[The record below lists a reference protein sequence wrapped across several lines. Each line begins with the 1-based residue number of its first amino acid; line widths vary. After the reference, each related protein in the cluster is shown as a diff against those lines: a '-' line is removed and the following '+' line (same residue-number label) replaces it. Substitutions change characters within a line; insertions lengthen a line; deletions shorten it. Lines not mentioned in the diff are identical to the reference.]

1 MAVDVAA
8 KKLIFRDVLAET
20 LSEVHNSEDYTFLK
34 SEYDEGRL
42 ELEDYFRIR
51 NELNSRYMPLAFGF
65 AADIA
70 KEDPNKDEK
79 SALELERLQCEK
91 DTLCLQKDILSDER
105 AVRKNILN
113 AELLVKQKQ
122 YLVEDARAKLL
133 VKQRIGFDDNV
144 MLERYKASAEV
155 IGMIQS
161 GGNEAPQQLFDELA
175 LAIAHLRTI
184 DSHHEEG

>member
-1 MAVDVAA
+1 MAVDAVT
-8 KKLIFRDVLAET
+8 KNQLFKDVLSST
-20 LSEVHNSEDYTFLK
+20 LAEVHGSEDYVLLK
-34 SEYDEGRL
+34 KEYDEGNI
-42 ELEDYFRIR
+42 ELETYLRLR
-51 NELNSRYMPLAFGF
+51 NELDARYMPLAFGF

-70 KEDPNKDEK
+70 KEDPNKESK
-79 SALELERLQCEK
+79 SAIELEILECEK
-91 DTLCLQKDILSDER
+91 EKLCLEKDIIADER
-105 AVRKNILN
+105 AVHKNILN

-144 MLERYKASAEV
+144 TLERYKASAEV